1 MSVQKIFAGPRIRR
15 IRSSLELT
23 QSAMAGKLGISPS
36 YLNLIERNQ
45 RPLTVQ
51 LVLKLSGVFDINLED
66 LQSGTDA
73 NSVSALK
80 EVFSDPLLE
89 SELPGDTEILE
100 MTESAPNAVAAITK
114 LYRAYRES
122 LARLSDVTRLLN
134 QSGHQTLPDDSR
146 LPIDEMREKFENM
159 SAHFPALE
167 DAAERIRQS
176 LPAGDNLT
184 ATLCDWLRSTHD
196 IAVKRLPAKTMP
208 NWRKKFDRHSQRLLI
223 SERLSALDQRLEI
236 AMEVVLLAERQRIDD
251 EVAYLK
257 LSSNEANRLARFEL
271 ARYTALAMMM
281 PYDKVLQVATQCR
294 YDLDII
300 SARFSVSF
308 SQVVSRIIT
317 LQRHKNTGVSMF
329 MMEVDQAGN
338 HIHRSGSRGFPSTR
352 FGGDC
357 PKLAVHHAFANPGQ
371 IFVERVIT
379 PEDNLYITVA
389 RTVMGP
395 RAGFG
400 ERPRRT
406 ALLLGFDAAMSKHVV
421 YCDSL
426 PQENPNSE
434 GGETSADETVF
445 GTMPI
450 GPSCRLCER
459 PGCLSRAH
467 PPLTR
472 PLGLDEMVTGMSAY
486 DFQ

>member
-15 IRSSLELT
+15 IRASLGLT
-23 QSAMAGKLGISPS
+23 QTAMAGKLNISPS
-36 YLNLIERNQ
+36 YLNLLERNQ

-51 LVLKLSGVFDINLED
+51 LVLKLASVFNINPEELE
-66 LQSGTDA
+66 GGGDA
-73 NSVSALK
+73 SSVAALK

-89 SELPGDTEILE
+89 GELPGDSEIVELA
-100 MTESAPNAVAAITK
+100 ESAPNAAAAITK
-114 LYRAYRES
+114 LHRAYRES
-122 LARLSDVTRLLN
+122 LDRLSDVTKLLN
-134 QSGHQTLPDDSR
+134 KSGYQTLPDDTR
-146 LPIDEMREKFENM
+146 LPIDEVRAKFET
-159 SAHFPALE
+159 SPAHFAALE
-167 DAAERIRQS
+167 DAANRIVGLLKPNENITAS
-176 LPAGDNLT
+176 LSE
-184 ATLCDWLRSTHD
+184 WLRTSHG
-196 IAVKRLPAKTMP
+196 ISVKRLPAKVMP
-208 NWRKKFDRHSQRLLI
+208 NWRKKYDRHSQRLLL

-236 AMEVVLLAERQRIDD
+236 AIEVVLLAERQRIDD

-257 LSSNEANRLARFEL
+257 LSSEEASRLARFEL
-271 ARYTALAMMM
+271 AKYTALAVMM
-281 PYDKVLQVATQCR
+281 PYDAVLEMATNCR

-300 SARFSVSF
+300 SARFNVSF

-317 LQRHKNTGVSMF
+317 LQRRKNSGVPMF
-329 MMEVDQAGN
+329 LMEVDQAGN
-338 HIHRSGSRGFPSTR
+338 HIHRAGARGFPSTR

-357 PKLAVHHAFANPGQ
+357 PKLAVHQAFANPGQ

-379 PEDNLYITVA
+379 PENNQYITVA

-406 ALLLGFDAAMSKHVV
+406 ALLLGFEAAVGKNVV
-421 YCDSL
+421 YSDSL
-426 PQENPNSE
+426 PADNS
-434 GGETSADETVF
+434 SADDTGQSPVETF
-445 GTMPI
+445 GIMPI